1 MQPIKLTLEERERW
15 AYAENDQRSLV
26 QIYAAMGERAE
37 LLRARAEVAVR
48 QQELGFSPNSV
59 VLSRCYSS
67 STATSRGRHGDE
79 ERTHTPHAG

>member
-48 QQELGFSPNSV
+48 QQELGFSP
-59 VLSRCYSS
+59 
-67 STATSRGRHGDE
+67 TA
-79 ERTHTPHAG
+79 